1 MAQNKPRKD
10 TGGSLHI
17 VSSVGNMIAP
27 RELNSV
33 GAKAKNVVIPKI
45 LTAYDIFVR
54 CIKRAENLINFHSDD
69 KNPDEEH
76 FCDAY
81 RASVVLT
88 IAALDAYTR
97 TVAIIKIKEKLKK
110 KPKPTD
116 SLWLYIKSI
125 MDHDSLLECA
135 MNDSFF
141 SEIEN
146 QITNDFQ
153 KKSFQGERK
162 ITHYMELAGYKN
174 IIGMVSKK
182 SNSNEENLKQS
193 IDKFTKRR
201 HTIAHGG
208 DYDITQIPYKELE
221 IKKEFAV
228 ECHKIV
234 SQFTTTLNDICFN
247 K

>member
-1 MAQNKPRKD
+1 MAKTKKNIEARG
-10 TGGSLHI
+10 TGKKTKVDLSSTPVGSTKIPSPIL
-17 VSSVGNMIAP
+17 SVPPSITP
-27 RELNSV
+27 
-33 GAKAKNVVIPKI
+33 
-45 LTAYDIFVR
+45 YDIFLR
-54 CIKRAENLINFHSDD
+54 CIKRAENLINFHSED
-69 KNPDEEH
+69 KNPNEEH

-97 TVAIIKIKEKLKK
+97 TVTIIKIKEKLKK
-110 KPKPTD
+110 KPKVSDP
-116 SLWLYIKSI
+116 LCQYIKSI
-125 MDHDSLLECA
+125 MTHDGLLESA

-141 SEIEN
+141 DEIEH
-146 QITNDFQ
+146 QISDDFQ

-162 ITHYMELAGYKN
+162 ISHYMELAGYTN
-174 IIGMVSKK
+174 IFGIVSKK
-182 SNSNEENLKQS
+182 NNSNEHNLKEA

-208 DYDITQIPYKELE
+208 DYDINQIPYKELE
-221 IKKEFAV
+221 INKEFAR

-234 SQFTTTLNDICFN
+234 SAFTETLNEICFR

>member
-1 MAQNKPRKD
+1 MAKKNENIEAKGTGRKSKKKASATSTD
-10 TGGSLHI
+10 SLGDITI
-17 VSSVGNMIAP
+17 VVAP
-27 RELNSV
+27 PET
-33 GAKAKNVVIPKI
+33 
-45 LTAYDIFVR
+45 LTPYDIFIR

-110 KPKPTD
+110 KPKATD
-116 SLWLYIKSI
+116 PLCIYIKSI
-125 MDHDSLLECA
+125 MTHDSLLECA

-141 SEIEN
+141 TEIEN
-146 QITNDFQ
+146 QISNDFQ

-162 ITHYMELAGYKN
+162 ISHYLELAGYKN
-174 IIGMVSKK
+174 IFGIVSKK
-182 SNSNEENLKQS
+182 NNSNEHNLKTR
-193 IDKFTKRR
+193 IDDFTKRR

-208 DYDITQIPYKELE
+208 DYDINQIPFKELE
-221 IKKEFAV
+221 IKKDFAV
-228 ECHKIV
+228 ECHKVV
-234 SQFTTTLNDICFN
+234 SEFTKTLNEICF
-247 K
+247 KK

>member
-1 MAQNKPRKD
+1 MVKKTIESKLEN
-10 TGGSLHI
+10 H
-17 VSSVGNMIAP
+17 SV
-27 RELNSV
+27 
-33 GAKAKNVVIPKI
+33 PKI
-45 LTAYDIFVR
+45 VTAVNLASNSKRITKAEKLSIPVSITPYDIFLR

-81 RASVVLT
+81 RASIVLT
-88 IAALDAYTR
+88 IAALDAYIR
-97 TVAIIKIKEKLKK
+97 TVTITKIREKLKRK
-110 KPKPTD
+110 LKVTD
-116 SLWLYIKSI
+116 PLFQYIKSI
-125 MDHDSLLECA
+125 MSHDGLLESA
-135 MNDSFF
+135 MNDCFF
-141 SEIEN
+141 EEIER
-146 QITNDFQ
+146 QISDDFQ

-174 IIGMVSKK
+174 IFQLISKK
-182 SNSNEENLKQS
+182 DNLNEHNLKDS

-208 DYDITQIPYKELE
+208 DYDINQIPFKELE
-221 IKKEFAV
+221 INKEFAK

-234 SQFTTTLNDICFN
+234 SDFTKTLNEICF

>member
-1 MAQNKPRKD
+1 MTKKTKGQSVKRVRKEPSPD
-10 TGGSLHI
+10 N
-17 VSSVGNMIAP
+17 SSVTG
-27 RELNSV
+27 ELSDSNSTTTY
-33 GAKAKNVVIPKI
+33 IPTN
-45 LTAYDIFVR
+45 LTPYDIFLR
-54 CIKRAENLINFHSDD
+54 CIKRAENLIGFHSDD

-97 TVAIIKIKEKLKK
+97 TVVIIKIKEKLKR

-116 SLWLYIKSI
+116 PIYEYIKSI
-125 MDHDSLLECA
+125 MSHDNVLESA
-135 MNDSFF
+135 MNDTFF
-141 SEIEN
+141 NEIET

-153 KKSFQGERK
+153 KKAFQGERK
-162 ITHYMELAGYKN
+162 ITHYMEYAGYKN
-174 IIGMVSKK
+174 VIGQVAKK
-182 SNSNEENLKQS
+182 INHNEDNLKKS

-208 DYDITQIPYKELE
+208 DYDINQIPFKELE

-228 ECHKIV
+228 ECIKVV
-234 SQFTTTLNDICFN
+234 SEFTKTLNEICF
-247 K
+247 KK